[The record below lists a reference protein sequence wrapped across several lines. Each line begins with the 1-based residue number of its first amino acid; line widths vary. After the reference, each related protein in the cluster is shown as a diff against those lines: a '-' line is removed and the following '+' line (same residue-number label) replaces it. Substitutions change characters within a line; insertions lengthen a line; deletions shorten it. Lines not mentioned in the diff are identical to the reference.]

1 MEGIHRVAATPLPG
15 GRQVPRAASL
25 PYVWRG
31 VSGELLCPRCGQSAK
46 IGRYLFKKAFLLFLD
61 VWGLGNRGM
70 FRTLR
75 DLLLRPGFLIRDYIS
90 GMQMAYFPPFKLL
103 FLLTALYLVVDSGV
117 NLKDRNFM
125 LTPTTEQ
132 SDEVEVENDDM
143 PEERTFAMVGR
154 RLGDKI
160 NDIVEKYPNT
170 SALTMLFAMSVFIYF
185 FVRRSPNIPDLRFS
199 EMIVAMVYIWNMYF
213 MCFIA
218 FKFIN
223 APSVLYNILY
233 LSPIVPLKQMTGF
246 SWWRI
251 VWVALLSYLYV
262 AIIIFMLF
270 AGYYLLYGFTE

>member
-46 IGRYLFKKAFLLFLD
+46 IGRYSFKKAFLLFLD

-132 SDEVEVENDDM
+132 SDEVEVEDDDM
-143 PEERTFAMVGR
+143 PEERTFAMV
-154 RLGDKI
+154 
-160 NDIVEKYPNT
+160 
-170 SALTMLFAMSVFIYF
+170 
-185 FVRRSPNIPDLRFS
+185 
-199 EMIVAMVYIWNMYF
+199 YIWNMYF
-213 MCFIA
+213 ICFIA
-218 FKFIN
+218 LKFLN

-233 LSPIVPLKQMTGF
+233 LSPIVPLK
-246 SWWRI
+246 
-251 VWVALLSYLYV
+251 
-262 AIIIFMLF
+262 
-270 AGYYLLYGFTE
+270 